1 MGQYDDII
9 NLGRPRSSRPK
20 MALRDRAKIFM
31 PFAALK
37 GHDEAIEHQNIQLT
51 ERVDLSEEVKEEL
64 DKKIGIVEGMKDVEG
79 DVVYNITYYK
89 VYEDISREEGRELGK
104 YISITGTK
112 IKVDRLFFKVIL
124 DEVIVEFRDIQN
136 ISWIKLDS
144 KI

>member
-9 NLGRPRSSRPK
+9 NLDRPMSSRPK

-51 ERVDLSEEVKEEL
+51 ERVDLSEELKEEL
-64 DKKIGIVEGMKDVEG
+64 DKKIKVLEDMEEVSDNITFI
-79 DVVYNITYYK
+79 ITYYK
-89 VYEDISREEGRELGK
+89 VYEDVSREEGRELGK
-104 YISITGTK
+104 YIEKTGRK
-112 IKVDRLFFKVIL
+112 IKIDRVFQKIIL
-124 DEVIVEFRDIQN
+124 DDVGIEFKDIQD
-136 ISWIKLDS
+136 ITWGELDN